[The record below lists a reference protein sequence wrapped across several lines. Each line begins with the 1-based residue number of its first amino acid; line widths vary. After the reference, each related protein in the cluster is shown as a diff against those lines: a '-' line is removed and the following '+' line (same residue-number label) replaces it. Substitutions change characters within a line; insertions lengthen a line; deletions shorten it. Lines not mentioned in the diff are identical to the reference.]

1 MAAKGTMSESQDMPA
16 VSSQAIAVSSQAIP
30 VSSQAITASSQAI
43 TASSQA
49 IKPEPEDSKDVY
61 INLIIKQQVRSFP
74 VTSFFLL

>member
-1 MAAKGTMSESQDMPA
+1 MTAKGTMSESQDMPA

-43 TASSQA
+43 
-49 IKPEPEDSKDVY
+49 KPEPEDSKDVY
-61 INLIIKQQVRSFP
+61 INLIIKQQVRSFL